1 MFMGKRAPA
10 PYGRRKPAASL
21 LARRPGAA
29 MMAAME
35 PRETVTAETSEVSC
49 DGGEGALGHPRVYL
63 HMGADGTLDCPY
75 CGRHFVLRRADQAA
89 G

>member
-1 MFMGKRAPA
+1 MRAPA

-35 PRETVTAETSEVSC
+35 PRETVMVETSEFSC
-49 DGGEGALGHPRVYL
+49 DG
-63 HMGADGTLDCPY
+63 ADRTLDCPY
-75 CGRHFVLRRADQAA
+75 CGRHFVLRRRDEAA